1 MKSLKDILVEGIL
14 GDTDTVLSD
23 GDKYMTRLNSIGGK
37 LKIVSVAG
45 MYFNRICKSGN
56 ASKAALKKATKDY
69 YVSEELKNIVKDYKS
84 LGVDDN
90 VKMLIQW
97 IENQKLNSLP
107 DLNELS
113 KPNNALS
120 QAAIEAGIISKKNG
134 GIWIKPSTYS
144 VMKSDYLIEIVFN
157 DCKLT
162 LFYNVRN

>member
-1 MKSLKDILVEGIL
+1 MKNLKDILVEGIL

-23 GDKYMTRLNSIGGK
+23 GDAWLIRQNTIGGK
-37 LKIVSVAG
+37 LKLVNIG
-45 MYFNRICKSGN
+45 GTYLNKICKSGN
-56 ASKAALKKATKDY
+56 AAKAALKKATKDY
-69 YVSEELKNIVKDYKS
+69 YVSDELNAIAEKYKN

-90 VKMLIQW
+90 IKMLIQW

-113 KPNNALS
+113 KPNNALY
-120 QAAIEAGIISKKNG
+120 QAAIEAGIITKKNG
-134 GIWIKPSTYS
+134 GIWIKPSPYA
-144 VMKSDYLIEIVFN
+144 VIKADYLIEIVFD

>member
-1 MKSLKDILVEGIL
+1 M
-14 GDTDTVLSD
+14 
-23 GDKYMTRLNSIGGK
+23 RR
-37 LKIVSVAG
+37 A
-45 MYFNRICKSGN
+45 FCKSGN

-144 VMKSDYLIEIVFN
+144 VMKSDYLIDIVFD